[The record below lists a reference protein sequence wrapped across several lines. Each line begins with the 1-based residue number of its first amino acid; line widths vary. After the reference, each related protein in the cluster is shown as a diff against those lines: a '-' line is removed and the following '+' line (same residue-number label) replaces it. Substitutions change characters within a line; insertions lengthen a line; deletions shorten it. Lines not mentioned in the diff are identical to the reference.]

1 MAGQTIDIKLNIS
14 DEGAMRRHIDNAK
27 EYNKETEKFG
37 KGPAALSSMQYGRA
51 RGASGL
57 TGASARDFANE
68 QQGLGGLVRLYATVA
83 ANTYAAA
90 TAFNVLSRAMDTD
103 TMVKGLDQLGAR
115 SGIALGTLA
124 QNLVKA
130 TGGAISLKEAMTATA
145 QGTSAGLTSAQ
156 MLRLSEVAQ
165 KASQA
170 LGVDVTDALSRL
182 SRGITKLEPELLDE
196 LGLFTKIGPATENYA
211 RSIGKTASQLTDF
224 ERRQAFA
231 NAVLKE
237 GTDKF
242 GNIDLPAN
250 PYKELQA
257 SLINIAQTTLSL
269 FNTVLGPI
277 ASLLANNTGLLTA
290 AIVGIGFKLAK
301 MAIPALQDWQSQ
313 IVKSAELAKAKA
325 RDINESFGDIAVN
338 RINAKAQIPALKEA
352 EENLKKDLNAA
363 RQEFTS
369 GNTRRTAIAKGLG
382 SNDQGVVQSTLATLD
397 LNKAQKEVNDSRKK
411 ANDLLD
417 KEQKTQVALTQSE
430 QQKVKIYTEH
440 AAGLQ
445 KIVDLK
451 KQQLVLDEKIT
462 AANTFALEAAE
473 KGTLYENIAMKA
485 RAKISQQAGSRAERL
500 GIVSK
505 VAEETEIGGIGFAR
519 EELAKRIAASKELGT
534 FGKMLTNVQG
544 TAAAIGTEIGIIGAA
559 FAPWIEGGL
568 ALVTAFTILEP
579 LLSSNTKEAEEFN
592 SALEN
597 SKSSM
602 DSVARTV
609 AELDKG
615 FGGFIPDS
623 IQGLNAIATAF
634 SNVADS
640 IQLVAEKAKK
650 SKEAMNWWFD
660 KPIDWVKGI
669 VGKDIDTVLAEDLG
683 KQVMSGLSL
692 LKRSGLKGKAEAQ
705 LKADLG
711 IENLDLESVTKA
723 FKRLGEESSK
733 KVIERFQELGVEA
746 KTSSGKLQEFKSAT
760 EATTKAYQEFIQ
772 STASND
778 PIFKLGASLQNLGGI
793 MNKLSSQDIDEVK
806 AAMIELGKSPES
818 GVLFGP
824 EFVQGLVSIRKELGT
839 QTLAYSQLN
848 VAVEEYDNK
857 ILNLNKKLADTGYRE
872 GQSGTSNQQKSLL
885 QQISQATKNRD
896 IAAEMKIGID
906 QSAVKTANDL
916 FANGLNSV
924 FQKGSLLIEQG
935 LGNASEQAALTIAK
949 AQLGGLSGE
958 RRAREEAR
966 IADEGFKIQLRAIKT
981 NTDLILA
988 TERLTAVINEA
999 NTKDSLADAIK
1010 EKKSPDT
1017 IARLQSG
1024 VDAAAAVKQILGT
1037 EESEGVKLTTKNIDS
1052 VVAKVLGESADK
1064 LTVALTKSQLLTI
1077 INKTAAQEA
1086 TKIKVK
1092 SEQTAAALTGQR
1104 AIESGKVEDIQK
1116 GLSLDQNINQVLQ
1129 TRLGLQAASV
1139 GFMSEE
1145 YLAQQNTYEFLTQA
1159 SKVKTEILSADL
1171 AIKNAA
1177 TAQEREIQKQYK
1189 TLILSRQFE
1198 ESTNLKIQQ
1207 DIRNINNEYAKQ
1219 NNLREYFVKLQDLA
1233 NQTQTQ
1239 AVQFN
1244 NELAA
1249 QYDKI
1254 GVTVGEVAVELR
1266 NQLRLEQDILT
1277 TNTAKQNAQN
1287 EYNRENARLQQ
1298 QIDTALA
1305 ANKDANVDLYKTEQ
1319 GRLAT
1324 LRDQK
1329 LGLTDQTLE
1338 NKNQLRV
1345 VEDLITR
1352 NEAATRLEQKR
1363 VQNLQAMLSLQNEL
1377 NALQDTGLEFLS
1389 KKTVLDRQI
1398 QERAL
1403 FDLDTASQRAQAE
1416 RKLQEVTKAQTAAQE
1431 QFNKQ
1436 KQIAEGMDGESSGQ
1450 QVQDYVRASEQ
1461 LATANEALEL
1471 GKQENAS
1478 TITRITL
1485 NEKLFSI
1492 KQQIL
1497 VIDNEYRRIT
1507 AEKERAYRLDSVILD
1522 TAEQQ
1527 LRIDKEKFD
1536 LDVQRGVISG
1546 QRKRDFDENTAR
1558 AEAENKYQRDKINL
1572 DKEESA
1578 VLDKLR
1584 RDEKARLAAGGNM
1597 DEEGFT
1603 LTMNNERAIF
1613 AAKRQNLVIDKE
1625 GRDAQI
1631 NATFELSNR
1640 QEAYLDVF
1648 KGTFDKMT
1656 DVIVDFVK
1664 TGKLNHKDLINSML
1678 EGLLR
1683 YELEQQKI
1691 ALYAAARPGLVS
1703 GLKTVG
1709 SFLGFGSSTS
1719 TPINDYGVQGFG
1731 SSYAK
1736 GGAFDQAYPVHKFA
1750 MGGAFSNQIVNSPT
1764 LFKFAQGTGLMGE
1777 AGPEAIMPLK
1787 RDGEGN
1793 LGIRSQPSN
1802 VNVVVNNHSG
1812 QPAETRETMDS
1823 RGNRTIEVIVG
1834 DVVAQQ
1840 IATKGSPVQQSMS
1853 NTYGNRPALARR

>member
-1 MAGQTIDIKLNIS
+1 MADQTVNIRLKID
-14 DEGAMRRHIDNAK
+14 DEGDMRRRTQEAK
-27 EYNKETEKFG
+27 EYNKEAEKFN

-156 MLRLSEVAQ
+156 MLRLTEVAQ

-170 LGVDVTDALSRL
+170 LGVDVTDALNRL
-182 SRGITKLEPELLDE
+182 SRGVTKLEPELLDE
-196 LGLFTKIGPATENYA
+196 LGLFTKIGPATEAYA
-211 RSIGKTASQLTDF
+211 RSIGKTANQLTDF

-257 SLINIAQTTLSL
+257 SLVNLAQDTLSIV
-269 FNTVLGPI
+269 NTVVGPI

-290 AIVGIGFKLAK
+290 AIVGIGVSLAR
-301 MAIPALQDWQSQ
+301 MAIPALGNWQ
-313 IVKSAELAKAKA
+313 KSLVESAALAKAKA
-325 RDINESFGDIAVN
+325 KDINESFGDIAVN
-338 RINAKAQIPALKEA
+338 RINAKAQIPALKQA
-352 EENLKKDLNAA
+352 EENLKKDLDAA
-363 RQEFTS
+363 RQEFAS
-369 GNTRRTAIAKGLG
+369 GNTRRTALAKDLM
-382 SNDQGVVQSTLATLD
+382 SNDKGVVNTTLATLD
-397 LNKAQKEVNDSRKK
+397 LGKAQKEINDSRKK

-440 AAGLQ
+440 AANLQ
-445 KIVDLK
+445 KIVDIKTKELDLSK
-451 KQQLVLDEKIT
+451 KI
-462 AANTFALEAAE
+462 AAADAIALEAAE
-473 KGTLYENIAMKA
+473 KGTMYENLAMKV
-485 RAKISQQAGSRAERL
+485 RAKISQQAGARSERL
-500 GIVSK
+500 GIISK
-505 VAEETEIGGIGFAR
+505 VAEETEAGGIGFAR
-519 EELAKRIAASKELGT
+519 EEMAKRIAASKELGT
-534 FGKMLTNVQG
+534 FGKGLTNVQG
-544 TAAAIGTEIGIIGAA
+544 TLAAVGTEIGLIGAA

-579 LLSSNTKEAEEFN
+579 LLSSNTKQAEEFN

-597 SKSSM
+597 SKTSM

-623 IQGLNAIATAF
+623 IQGLNAISNAF
-634 SNVADS
+634 NNIADS
-640 IQLVAEKAKK
+640 MELVAEKGKK

-660 KPIDWVKGI
+660 TPIDFIKSFVSQ
-669 VGKDIDTVLAEDLG
+669 DTDSLLAKSLG
-683 KQVMSGLSL
+683 EQVISGLSL
-692 LKRSGLKGKAEAQ
+692 LKRSGLKGKAEKE
-705 LKADLG
+705 LKESLG
-711 IENLDLESVTKA
+711 VESLDIDSVTKA
-723 FKRLGEESSK
+723 FKRLGEEGSK

-778 PIFKLGASLQNLGGI
+778 PIFKLGASLQNLGSI

-818 GVLFGP
+818 GVLFGTK
-824 EFVQGLVSIRKELGT
+824 FVQGLVDIRKELGT
-839 QTLAYSQLN
+839 QTLAYSQ
-848 VAVEEYDNK
+848 VSAVIEEYEDK
-857 ILNLNKKLADTGYRE
+857 ITKVKGLLSETGYKE
-872 GQSGTSNQQKSLL
+872 GQTGANLRQTGML
-885 QQISQATKNRD
+885 RD
-896 IAAEMKIGID
+896 IAETEKLRDSAKQVRLGID
-906 QSAVKTANDL
+906 QSAVKTANEL
-916 FANGLNSV
+916 FSGGLNTV
-924 FQKGSLLIEQG
+924 FEKGSKLIEQG

-966 IADEGFKIQLRAIKT
+966 IANDGFKIQLQAIKT

-988 TERLTAVINEA
+988 TERLTAVINES
-999 NTKDSLADAIK
+999 NTKGSLADAIK

-1024 VDAAAAVKQILGT
+1024 ADAAAAVKQILGT

-1052 VVAKVLGESADK
+1052 VVTKVLGESADK
-1064 LTVALTKSQLLTI
+1064 LTVALTKSQLLAI
-1077 INKTAAQEA
+1077 VSKTAAQEA
-1086 TKIKVK
+1086 AKIKVK
-1092 SEQTAAALTGQR
+1092 GEQTAAALTGQR

-1116 GLSLDQNINQVLQ
+1116 GLSLEQNINQVLQ
-1129 TRLGLQAASV
+1129 TRLGLQAASA

-1145 YLAQQNTYEFLTQA
+1145 YLSQQNTYEFLTQ
-1159 SKVKTEILSADL
+1159 SNKVKTEILSADL

-1189 TLILSRQFE
+1189 TLILQRQLE
-1198 ESTNLKIQQ
+1198 ESINLKIQQ
-1207 DIRNINNEYAKQ
+1207 DIRKINNEYAKQ

-1239 AVQFN
+1239 SLQFN
-1244 NELAA
+1244 NELLAL
-1249 QYDKI
+1249 YDKL
-1254 GVTVGEVAVELR
+1254 GVSGGEISTNLR
-1266 NQLRLEQDILT
+1266 NQLRSEQDILT
-1277 TNTAKQNAQN
+1277 TSIAKQAAQN
-1287 EYNRENARLQQ
+1287 EYNREYSKIQQ

-1305 ANKDANVDLYKTEQ
+1305 VSKDANVDLYKTEQ
-1319 GRLAT
+1319 GRLAV

-1329 LGLTDQTLE
+1329 LGLADQTLE
-1338 NKNQLRV
+1338 HKNQLRV
-1345 VEDLITR
+1345 VDDLITR
-1352 NEAATRLEQKR
+1352 NEAATKLEQKR
-1363 VQNLQAMLSLQNEL
+1363 LQQMQAMLTLQNEL
-1377 NALQDTGLEFLS
+1377 NALQDTGLEYLS
-1389 KKTVLDRQI
+1389 KKAVLERQV
-1398 QERAL
+1398 QERAT
-1403 FDLDTASQRAQAE
+1403 FSLDTASQRAQAE

-1431 QFNKQ
+1431 QFNIQ
-1436 KQIAEGMDGESSGQ
+1436 KQIAENIGGEFTGQ
-1450 QVQDYVRASEQ
+1450 QVQDYIRAKEQ
-1461 LATANEALEL
+1461 LDVANEALAI
-1471 GKQENAS
+1471 GKQDNTDTS
-1478 TITRITL
+1478 IRIVL
-1485 NEKLFSI
+1485 NEKLFGI
-1492 KQQIL
+1492 KQEIL
-1497 VIDNEYRRIT
+1497 VIDNEYKRIT
-1507 AEKERAYRLDSVILD
+1507 AEKERAYKLDSVILD

-1527 LRIDKEKFD
+1527 LKIDKEKFD
-1536 LDVQRGVISG
+1536 LNVQQGVISG

-1558 AEAENKYQRDKINL
+1558 AEAENKYQRDKIAL

-1578 VLDKLR
+1578 VLDKMR
-1584 RDEKARLAAGGNM
+1584 RDEQTRLAAGGGQ

-1603 LTMNNERAIF
+1603 LTMNNERALF
-1613 AAKRQNLVIDKE
+1613 AAKRKNLTLDKE
-1625 GRDAQI
+1625 ARDAQI
-1631 NATFELSNR
+1631 NATFELSDR
-1640 QEAYLDVF
+1640 QQAYLDVF

-1664 TGKLNHKDLINSML
+1664 TGKLNHKQLIDSML

-1691 ALYAAARPGLVS
+1691 ALYATARPGIAS
-1703 GLKTVG
+1703 GLKAVG
-1709 SFLGFGSSTS
+1709 SFLGFGSPGYDASAGMAG
-1719 TPINDYGVQGFG
+1719 NMGAAKGAAFNE
-1731 SSYAK
+1731 SSY
-1736 GGAFDQAYPVHKFA
+1736 PVYKFA
-1750 MGGAFSNQIVNSPT
+1750 MGGAFANSIVSSPT
-1764 LFKFAQGTGLMGE
+1764 MFKFASGTGLMGE

-1793 LGIRSQPSN
+1793 LGVRSQPSN

>member
-1 MAGQTIDIKLNIS
+1 M
-14 DEGAMRRHIDNAK
+14 
-27 EYNKETEKFG
+27 
-37 KGPAALSSMQYGRA
+37 
-51 RGASGL
+51 
-57 TGASARDFANE
+57 
-68 QQGLGGLVRLYATVA
+68 
-83 ANTYAAA
+83 
-90 TAFNVLSRAMDTD
+90 
-103 TMVKGLDQLGAR
+103 
-115 SGIALGTLA
+115 
-124 QNLVKA
+124 
-130 TGGAISLKEAMTATA
+130 
-145 QGTSAGLTSAQ
+145 
-156 MLRLSEVAQ
+156 
-165 KASQA
+165 
-170 LGVDVTDALSRL
+170 
-182 SRGITKLEPELLDE
+182 
-196 LGLFTKIGPATENYA
+196 
-211 RSIGKTASQLTDF
+211 
-224 ERRQAFA
+224 
-231 NAVLKE
+231 
-237 GTDKF
+237 
-242 GNIDLPAN
+242 
-250 PYKELQA
+250 
-257 SLINIAQTTLSL
+257 
-269 FNTVLGPI
+269 
-277 ASLLANNTGLLTA
+277 
-290 AIVGIGFKLAK
+290 
-301 MAIPALQDWQSQ
+301 
-313 IVKSAELAKAKA
+313 
-325 RDINESFGDIAVN
+325 
-338 RINAKAQIPALKEA
+338 
-352 EENLKKDLNAA
+352 
-363 RQEFTS
+363 
-369 GNTRRTAIAKGLG
+369 
-382 SNDQGVVQSTLATLD
+382 
-397 LNKAQKEVNDSRKK
+397 
-411 ANDLLD
+411 LD

-451 KQQLVLDEKIT
+451 KQQLALDEKIT

-544 TAAAIGTEIGIIGAA
+544 TAAAVGTEIGIIGAA

-623 IQGLNAIATAF
+623 IQGLSAISTAF
-634 SNVADS
+634 NNVADS
-640 IQLVAEKAKK
+640 MELVAEKAKK

-669 VGKDIDTVLAEDLG
+669 VGKDIDSVLAEDLA
-683 KQVMSGLSL
+683 KQIMSGLSL
-692 LKRSGLKGKAEAQ
+692 LKRSGLKDKAEKL
-705 LKADLG
+705 LKSESGLN

-723 FKRLGEESSK
+723 VKRLGEEGTN
-733 KVIERFQELGVEA
+733 KVIDQFKELGVTA
-746 KTSSGKLQEFKSAT
+746 KSSSGRLQEFKSAT
-760 EATTKAYQEFIQ
+760 EATTKSYQDFLL
-772 STASND
+772 STASSD
-778 PIFKLGASLQNLGGI
+778 PVFKLGASLQNLGSI
-793 MNKLSSQDIDEVK
+793 MNKLASDDIDEVK
-806 AAMIELGKSPES
+806 SAMLELAKSPER

-824 EFVQGLVSIRKELGT
+824 KFVEGLIDIRKELGT

-848 VAVEEYDNK
+848 VAVEEYDTK
-857 ILNLNKKLADTGYRE
+857 IADINKKLRNTGYRE

-885 QQISQATKNRD
+885 EQLSEATKNRD
-896 IAAEMKIGID
+896 IVSQMKLGVD
-906 QSAVKTANDL
+906 QSAVKKANDL
-916 FANGLNSV
+916 FSDGLTNV
-924 FQKGSLLIEQG
+924 FDKGSKLIEQG

-958 RRAREEAR
+958 RKAREEAR
-966 IADEGFKIQLRAIKT
+966 IADEGFKIQLRAIET
-981 NTDLILA
+981 NTELILA
-988 TERLTAVINEA
+988 TERLTATINESNA
-999 NTKDSLADAIK
+999 KTGLAEAVK
-1010 EKKSPDT
+1010 EGKSPDT

-1024 VDAAAAVKQILGT
+1024 VDAAAAVKEILGT
-1037 EESEGVKLTTKNIDS
+1037 EGESTNITTKNIDS
-1052 VVAKVLGESADK
+1052 LVTKVLGESANK
-1064 LTVALTKSQLLTI
+1064 LTVALTKSQLLAI
-1077 INKTAAQEA
+1077 VNKTAAQEA
-1086 TKIKVK
+1086 SKIKVE
-1092 SEQTAAALTGQR
+1092 SEQKAAAITGQR
-1104 AIESGKVEDIQK
+1104 AIEAGKVEDKQK
-1116 GLSLDQNINQVLQ
+1116 ALSLEQNINQVLQ
-1129 TRLGLQAASV
+1129 TRLGLQGLSA
-1139 GFMSEE
+1139 GFMSDE
-1145 YLAQQNTYEFLTQA
+1145 YLAQQNTYEYITQA
-1159 SKVKTEILSADL
+1159 NKIKTEILSTDL

-1189 TLILSRQFE
+1189 TLILQRQVE
-1198 ESTNLKIQQ
+1198 EDTNLKIQQ
-1207 DIRNINNEYAKQ
+1207 DIRKINNEYAKQ

-1233 NQTQTQ
+1233 NQAQTQ
-1239 AVQFN
+1239 AIQFN
-1244 NELAA
+1244 NDLLAL
-1249 QYDKI
+1249 YDKI
-1254 GVTVGEVAVELR
+1254 GVSGGEIATNLR

-1277 TNTAKQNAQN
+1277 TNTAKQTAQN
-1287 EYNRENARLQQ
+1287 EYNREYTKIQQ

-1329 LGLTDQTLE
+1329 LGLADQTLE

-1345 VEDLITR
+1345 VDDLIAR
-1352 NEAATRLEQKR
+1352 NEAATKLEQKR
-1363 VQNLQAMLSLQNEL
+1363 VQNLQAILSLQNEL
-1377 NALQDTGLEFLS
+1377 NALQDTGLEYLS
-1389 KKTVLDRQI
+1389 KKTILDRQI
-1398 QERAL
+1398 SERAI

-1416 RKLQEVTKAQTAAQE
+1416 RKLAEVTQAQTSAQE
-1431 QFNKQ
+1431 QFNRQ
-1436 KQIAEGMDGESSGQ
+1436 KQIAESMGGETSGQ

-1461 LATANEALEL
+1461 LTAANEALEL

-1485 NEKLFSI
+1485 NEKLFGI
-1492 KQQIL
+1492 KQQIFI
-1497 VIDNEYRRIT
+1497 IDNEYKRIT

-1536 LDVQRGVISG
+1536 LDKQRGIITG
-1546 QRKRDFDENTAR
+1546 QQARDFDKFAAQ
-1558 AEAENKYQRDKINL
+1558 AESQNKYQRDKINL

-1584 RDEKARLAAGGNM
+1584 RDEQARLAAGGSQ

-1613 AAKRQNLVIDKE
+1613 AAKRKNLTLDKE
-1625 GRDAQI
+1625 ARDAQI
-1631 NATFELSNR
+1631 NATFELSDR
-1640 QEAYLDVF
+1640 QQAYLDVF
-1648 KGTFDKMT
+1648 KGTFDKMS

-1664 TGKLNHKDLINSML
+1664 TGKLNHKQLIDSML

-1703 GLKTVG
+1703 GLKTAG

-1736 GGAFDQAYPVHKFA
+1736 GGAFDQGYPVHKFA
-1750 MGGAFSNQIVNSPT
+1750 MGGAFSNSVVNSPT
-1764 LFKFAQGTGLMGE
+1764 LFKFAQGTGMMGE

-1787 RDGEGN
+1787 RSQNGS
-1793 LGIRSQPSN
+1793 LGVQSQPSN
-1802 VNVVVNNHSG
+1802 VNVVVNNHTG
-1812 QPAETRETMDS
+1812 QPAKTNESIDS

-1840 IATKGSPVQQSMS
+1840 IATKGSPVQQSMAS
-1853 NTYGNRPALARR
+1853 TYGNRPALARR